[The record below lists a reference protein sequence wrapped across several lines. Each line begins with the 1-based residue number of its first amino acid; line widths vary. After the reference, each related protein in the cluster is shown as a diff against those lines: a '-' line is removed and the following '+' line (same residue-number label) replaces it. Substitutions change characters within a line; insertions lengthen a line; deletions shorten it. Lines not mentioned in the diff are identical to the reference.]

1 MEPKLVNSSSP
12 EPKAGFSES
21 NQKQK
26 IKKLVLFLVFSIPVL
41 ILLLFLT
48 SYLRTGNFNFSFD
61 SPRLIPLYILFALN
75 LGVALWLIRFMNRKV
90 EMSSK
95 GITETIPFG
104 NTVFISWD
112 EIGQVMTDVGGIVRV
127 KDKTGQKTIKLLKFS
142 ENFEYMKLKVF
153 EACEKNRTPLAKEN
167 DIYAMGTE
175 VGPTYLIG
183 GIVFLGFSGL
193 FFFEA
198 IRLFLG
204 LESKNADPLVTE
216 CFFSIAGIATAAFA
230 IYALWAG
237 PRLKESKIEIT
248 ASGIARLEKDGS
260 NVFIRWEDV
269 SRLTKR
275 DRLKQIGVYSLDPSK
290 KILVDYQFDGFEKIR
305 DRIFEEFMKR
315 LKLPVVRTTYG
326 QSLAI
331 PNLYMMGL
339 ALIVSVPIFLIVC
352 SRTTIDSGV
361 FLVFIPLLVL
371 FIAADLIWESKL
383 PKGLILNGNEITLR
397 FLFSDLILQT
407 WEVSGVQMESASGR
421 NGIFYTIQLI
431 TEAGKKYTFAEEL
444 SAQLS
449 VYLVL
454 KKWLELRKYETHS

>member
-1 MEPKLVNSSSP
+1 MDSKLDNSSSS
-12 EPKAGFSES
+12 ESKAGNSES
-21 NQKQK
+21 NKKQK
-26 IKKLVLFLVFSIPVL
+26 IKKLVLLLVFSIPA
-41 ILLLFLT
+41 LLLFLLLT
-48 SYLRTGNFNFSFD
+48 SYLRTGNLNFSFD

-75 LGVALWLIRFMNRKV
+75 LGVAVWLIRSMNRKV
-90 EMSSK
+90 EMSSQ
-95 GITETIPFG
+95 GITETIPYG

-127 KDKTGQKTIKLLKFS
+127 KDKTGQKTIKLSKLN

-153 EACEKNRTPLAKEN
+153 EACEKNRVPLAKETN
-167 DIYAMGTE
+167 IYAMSTE
-175 VGPTYLIG
+175 VGPTYLVS

-193 FFFEA
+193 FFFVA

-204 LESKNADPLVTE
+204 LESKNADPLITE
-216 CFFSIAGIATAAFA
+216 CLFSIAGIATGAFA
-230 IYALWAG
+230 IYGLWAG

-248 ASGIARLEKDGS
+248 ASGIVRLEKDGS
-260 NVFIRWEDV
+260 NVFIKWEDV
-269 SRLTKR
+269 GRLTKR
-275 DRLKQIGVYSLDPSK
+275 DRLKQIGVYGPDPSK
-290 KILVDYQFDGFEKIR
+290 KILVDYQFDGFEQIR
-305 DRIFEEFMKR
+305 DRIFEEYLKR
-315 LKLPVVRTTYG
+315 LKLPVVQTSYG
-326 QSLAI
+326 QKVAI

-339 ALIVSVPIFLIVC
+339 VLIASVPMFLIEC
-352 SRTTIDSGV
+352 SRTTIDTGV
-361 FLVFIPLLVL
+361 FWVFVPLIVL
-371 FIAADLIWESKL
+371 LIAADLIWESKL
-383 PKGLILNGNEITLR
+383 PKGLLLNGNEITLR

-454 KKWLELRKYETHS
+454 KKWLELRKYETHL